1 MTVEKIHTL
10 STLLIMQWK
19 QACDK
24 LVALAEHVPEDK
36 YEYRPVDEV
45 RTFADV
51 LRHTAFWNQ
60 YVAERAN
67 GRESEESLN
76 ELPKARY
83 STKKQILDALRRSN
97 KESVAALQKHE
108 TLNDKTAEM
117 VVTFIAHT
125 SEHYGQL
132 VVYAR
137 LNNIVPPSSAT

>member
-1 MTVEKIHTL
+1 MEAGLRQI
-10 STLLIMQWK
+10 
-19 QACDK
+19 
-24 LVALAEHVPEDK
+24 VALAEHVPEDK

-51 LRHTAFWNQ
+51 LTHTAFWNQ

-67 GRESEESLN
+67 GRESDESLN
-76 ELPKARY
+76 ELPKTRY
-83 STKKQILDALRRSN
+83 STKKQILDVLRRSN

-108 TLNDKTAEM
+108 TLDDKTAEM

-125 SEHYGQL
+125 SGHYGQL

>member
-45 RTFADV
+45 RTVADV

-67 GRESEESLN
+67 GRESDESLN

-83 STKKQILDALRRSN
+83 STKKQIFDALRRSN
-97 KESVAALQKHE
+97 KESVSALQKH
-108 TLNDKTAEM
+108 
-117 VVTFIAHT
+117 
-125 SEHYGQL
+125 
-132 VVYAR
+132 
-137 LNNIVPPSSAT
+137 

>member
-1 MTVEKIHTL
+1 MTVEKVHTT
-10 STLLIMQWK
+10 SSMLITQWK

-24 LVALAEHVPEDK
+24 LIALAEHVPEGK
-36 YEYRPVDEV
+36 YEYRPVDGI

-67 GRESEESLN
+67 GREPDESSN
-76 ELPKARY
+76 ELSKAHY
-83 STKKQILDALRRSN
+83 SSKKHILNALRQSN

-108 TLNDKTAEM
+108 TLDDKTAEM
-117 VVTFIAHT
+117 LVTFIAHT

-132 VVYAR
+132 VVYTR

>member
-24 LVALAEHVPEDK
+24 LVALAEYVPEDI

-51 LRHTAFWNQ
+51 LRHAAFWSQ
-60 YVAERAN
+60 YVVERAN
-67 GRESEESLN
+67 GREPDESSN
-76 ELPKARY
+76 ELPKAHY
-83 STKKQILDALRRSN
+83 STKKQILNVLRQSN
-97 KESVAALQKHE
+97 KESVAALRKHE
-108 TLNDKTAEM
+108 TLDDKTAEM
-117 VVTFIAHT
+117 LVAFIAHT

-132 VVYAR
+132 VVYTR
-137 LNNIVPPSSAT
+137 LNNIVLPS